1 MNTKLR
7 EMLNERKKN
16 KERGNSL
23 VVYVLWMPLLFGSF
37 GVAVDGAI
45 GIYTNSTLQSA
56 MDTGTQSALSRAT
69 NPGTGGNTTA
79 NPQLTT
85 NNAHNYFIQLY
96 DANRTDTGAN
106 NKNPFLICQTSAA
119 AMDTGDSYAKL
130 ITSAPSHCGWTENS
144 FTYDQNQARKTIDLT
159 TRVTEKSAP
168 VFIHVLGI
176 KQVTYHLT
184 SSARVTYAYG

>member
-1 MNTKLR
+1 
-7 EMLNERKKN
+7 MLTERKQHREK
-16 KERGNSL
+16 GNSL

-37 GVAVDGAI
+37 GVAVDSAI

-79 NPQLTT
+79 NPQLTST
-85 NNAHNYFIQLY
+85 NAHNYFIQFY
-96 DANRTDTGAN
+96 DANRTDTGSN
-106 NKNPFLICQTSAA
+106 NKNPFLICQTSVAPK
-119 AMDTGDSYAKL
+119 DTGDSYAKL
-130 ITSAPSHCGWTENS
+130 ITNAPSRCAWTENS
-144 FTYDQNQARKTIDLT
+144 FSVAQNQSKKTIDMT

-168 VFIHVLGI
+168 VFIHILGI